1 MGDSELEALG
11 RPVSCPAGKP
21 PGSCKGVT
29 TPPGGRSRSPGAR
42 GPPSRHRG
50 GGPQELGRPQA
61 PSCSP
66 ARPRRMEL
74 RRVPTDLGGQA
85 GPPAPQQPARAAA
98 PPRPCQGHRPPPDL
112 RAGRTCLSCFRTPW
126 HRPGEERTCS
136 ARPAASGEVTQGWDT
151 RGASSRPGEG
161 SKAPE
166 MTGARPDVLA
176 ETGSHRRRQR
186 SRGTPGSLRS
196 ARAPASHGKPPGGR
210 PRSPAQLG
218 PRTSGS

>member
-1 MGDSELEALG
+1 MSGPDPTGKELRTSLSSKGKKLGDRRSLGDSELEALG

-42 GPPSRHRG
+42 GPPSRHR

-98 PPRPCQGHRPPPDL
+98 PPRPGQGHRPPPDL

-151 RGASSRPGEG
+151 
-161 SKAPE
+161 
-166 MTGARPDVLA
+166 
-176 ETGSHRRRQR
+176 
-186 SRGTPGSLRS
+186 
-196 ARAPASHGKPPGGR
+196 
-210 PRSPAQLG
+210 
-218 PRTSGS
+218 